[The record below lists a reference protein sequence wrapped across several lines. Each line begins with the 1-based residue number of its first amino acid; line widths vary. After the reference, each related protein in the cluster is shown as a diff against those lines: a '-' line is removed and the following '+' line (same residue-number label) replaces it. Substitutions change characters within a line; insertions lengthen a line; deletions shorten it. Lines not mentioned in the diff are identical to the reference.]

1 MLKIDVSD
9 RFMGPGQHQPFV
21 DIVSVSAPGL
31 CFLNH
36 SAEAG
41 QRKWGSGTVLGDDST
56 CYSGNEEKKKEARK
70 GNEIQKVVVR
80 VGGGGSSHG
89 VRAPLLLALGDLGSL
104 LYFSPLRHIYIKLLW
119 AECFLVLVS
128 ALFKHKCF
136 EVHR

>member
-9 RFMGPGQHQPFV
+9 RLMGPGQHQPFV

-56 CYSGNEEKKKEARK
+56 CYSGNEEKIKRPEKGMKSRK
-70 GNEIQKVVVR
+70 WWSGW
-80 VGGGGSSHG
+80 GGELPWGQ
-89 VRAPLLLALGDLGSL
+89 
-104 LYFSPLRHIYIKLLW
+104 SPSP
-119 AECFLVLVS
+119 VS
-128 ALFKHKCF
+128 FGRF
-136 EVHR
+136 G